1 MKLNRQ
7 FLKAAP
13 SVIFID
19 DQRRFLTMKRRIAYF
34 IGLTF
39 LVMLFSGTVFAAEE
53 ASSIMCDNGVVNIGD
68 TDTAVQDACGEPD
81 SQNMNEW
88 VYNFGPSQ
96 PVYTVIF
103 KEGQVVRILENEW
116 GS

>member
-1 MKLNRQ
+1 MK
-7 FLKAAP
+7 AI
-13 SVIFID
+13 VICFIV
-19 DQRRFLTMKRRIAYF
+19 
-34 IGLTF
+34 
-39 LVMLFSGTVFAAEE
+39 LVVLALGSGVNVFAAEE

-68 TDTAVQDACGEPD
+68 TDTAVQDACGQPN
-81 SQNMNEW
+81 SQGMNEW

-103 KEGQVVRILENEW
+103 KDGQVVRILEDEW

>member
-1 MKLNRQ
+1 MKI
-7 FLKAAP
+7 
-13 SVIFID
+13 VI
-19 DQRRFLTMKRRIAYF
+19 TYF
-34 IGLTF
+34 TVMVVLGLGI
-39 LVMLFSGTVFAAEE
+39 SGTTSVFAAEE

-68 TDTAVQDACGEPD
+68 KDVDVQDACGEPN
-81 SQNMNEW
+81 SQNYELNAW

-103 KEGQVVRILENEW
+103 KEGKVVRILEDEW